1 VRGPLCVA
9 LAAAANRPVSAPV
22 GSSLMLHEPRE
33 EEGWRTELSSQMQV
47 AASVFKRKVELSAHV
62 HRSERRR

>member
-1 VRGPLCVA
+1 
-9 LAAAANRPVSAPV
+9 
-22 GSSLMLHEPRE
+22 MLHEPRE